1 MAGSEKGGT
10 MEKASRESRVVRSFK
25 EHPSIWT
32 AGVCAAAVV
41 TLFAGFGWRAV
52 DAQIARLDARIT
64 SNEKAIADART
75 DINQRLARLEE
86 NMVQQFRQ
94 VNRQFQQVNQQF
106 QQVGERIDQVNQRID
121 QINRRIDRVIE
132 ILLAKD
138 SDSGKA
144 KR

>member
-10 MEKASRESRVVRSFK
+10 MEKASRESRVVRSFR

-41 TLFAGFGWRAV
+41 TLLAGFGWRAV

-64 SNEKAIADART
+64 SNEKAIAGART
-75 DINQRLARLEE
+75 DINQRLARLDE
-86 NMVQQFRQ
+86 NMVQQFR
-94 VNRQFQQVNQQF
+94 QVNQQF

-132 ILLAKD
+132 ILLAKN
-138 SDSGKA
+138 SDSGRA
-144 KR
+144 KG